1 MSKESRDKKLTEM
14 QKHMLTGIS
23 YMIPII
29 VAAGTLLGIAAL
41 AGQAF
46 GFNPGDKELLES
58 GNEFIRLMAWIN
70 QSVGGNFMKL
80 MYPILAAFVA
90 YSIGDRPAIAPGL
103 LGGMLAESMRSGF
116 LGAMIIGYAAG
127 YLIVFMNKTIKIK
140 RQYIGVK
147 SMFLMPVFGCLA
159 VAILSRYVVAPIG
172 IGFTNACIWVV
183 ETIGQAGNAALA
195 ATLGGA
201 VGFDFG
207 GPVTRAASTI
217 SKQLYFDTNFTYV
230 PNMLGGIIPPIG
242 IGLATIIDKYVV
254 GRRVFPP
261 QLTTSGTPCL
271 ILGFLGIS
279 EGSLPFAISDPVGTI
294 PVTVTGAAVGSAM
307 AYMFGCHTFAG
318 VPCGFYGYPLVTNLF
333 GFFISLTT
341 GVLIVAFGMILRRNY
356 LFKKEEKNAALAAQ
370 AQA

>member
-1 MSKESRDKKLTEM
+1 MNKEKFDKKLTEV

-23 YMIPII
+23 YMIPVI
-29 VAAGTLLGIAAL
+29 VASGTILGIASL

-46 GFNPGDKELLES
+46 GFNPGDLELLETS
-58 GNEFIRLMAWIN
+58 SSEFVKCMVWLNKIA
-70 QSVGGNFMKL
+70 GGNFMNL

-90 YSIGDRPAIAPGL
+90 FSIGDRPALAPGL
-103 LGGMLAESMRSGF
+103 LGGMLAHNMKSGF
-116 LGAMIIGYAAG
+116 LGALLIGFFAG
-127 YLIVFMNKTIKIK
+127 YLITFMNKHIKIK

-147 SMFLMPVFGCLA
+147 SMFIMPVFGCLA
-159 VAILSRYVVAPIG
+159 VAIVSRYVVGPIG
-172 IGFTNACIWVV
+172 QGFTYGCTWLVN
-183 ETIGQAGNAALA
+183 TIGQAGNTALA
-195 ATLGGA
+195 AVLGGA

-254 GRRVFPP
+254 GKRVFPP
-261 QLTTSGTPCL
+261 QLKTSGTPCM

-279 EGSLPFAISDPVGTI
+279 EGSLPFAISDPLGTI

-307 AYMFGCHTFAG
+307 AYNFGCHTFAG
-318 VPCGFYGYPLVTNLF
+318 VPCGFYGYPLVTNLG
-333 GFFISLTT
+333 GFFISLAT
-341 GVLIVAFGMILRRNY
+341 GVMIVALGMIFRRNY
-356 LFKKEEKNAALAAQ
+356 LYKKEQRKMAVEQ
-370 AQA
+370 